1 MSHDPTRKHFFAQ
14 LLGLTAAVGLLSK
27 LGAKVTQGSKA
38 PAETPVQIRPET
50 RAVAR
55 DVNAA

>member
-27 LGAKVTQGSKA
+27 IGAKVTPGSQVT
-38 PAETPVQIRPET
+38 AEAPVQIRPET
-50 RAVAR
+50 RAVPR
-55 DVNAA
+55 DVNAV